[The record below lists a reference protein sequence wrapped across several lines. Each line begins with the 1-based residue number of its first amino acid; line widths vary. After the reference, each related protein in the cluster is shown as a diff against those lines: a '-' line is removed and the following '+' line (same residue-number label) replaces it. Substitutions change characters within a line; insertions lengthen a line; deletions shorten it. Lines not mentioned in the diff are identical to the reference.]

1 MTAILALLAKLP
13 MWLYIL
19 IFAVCIIGV
28 QQLRIHHAH
37 AQVTALQGVA
47 NTLHEANQTN
57 QATIVA
63 LKATNDKWA
72 RDNAANL
79 ANAKVYTDAA
89 LEYAK
94 QQQAAAK
101 SANEKLKA
109 LYAKQPDAKAWADLP
124 VPAGVAHVADSMREQ
139 AGSPH

>member
-37 AQVTALQGVA
+37 AQLTALQGVA

-63 LKATNDKWA
+63 LKAANDKWA
-72 RDNAANL
+72 RENAANL
-79 ANAKVYTDAA
+79 ANAKTYTDAA
-89 LEYAK
+89 MEYAH
-94 QQQAAAK
+94 QQQAAAAT
-101 SANEKLKA
+101 ANAKLKA
-109 LYAKQPDAKAWADLP
+109 LYAKQPDAKTWADVP
-124 VPAGVAHVADSMREQ
+124 VPAGVARVADGMREQ
-139 AGSPH
+139 AGSTH

>member
-19 IFAVCIIGV
+19 IFAIAIIGV

-57 QATIVA
+57 VATI
-63 LKATNDKWA
+63 ATLEAANRKWA
-72 RDNAANL
+72 DDNAANL
-79 ANAKVYTDAA
+79 ANAKVYADAA
-89 LEYAK
+89 MEYAK
-94 QQQAAAK
+94 QQQAAAE
-101 SANEKLKA
+101 SANAKLKA
-109 LYAKQPDAKAWADLP
+109 LYAKQPDAKAWADARMPDAVVRVLTE
-124 VPAGVAHVADSMREQ
+124 GGTHTDR
-139 AGSPH
+139 